1 MKKNIKYILFIFT
14 LSLTLLHVSCTDENK
29 FTNPVTFGLE
39 KGAFATFIDETPLAA
54 YPDPLEIN
62 FSDQINDVNNTMS
75 SYKVTMVAT
84 LSGNETVV
92 DNFFETTSFPA
103 DFSFTSQL
111 IADALGIQTSDI
123 SFGDTFNF
131 IATATRNDGTVFTG
145 IAPSFDADTKIVS
158 GGNTEGTLQAATY
171 KSAMQFNF
179 IVACPFFQ
187 EDIIGT
193 YTIIDAGGFY
203 APGGGTSGAGQ
214 TFEIIAGPTP
224 DEIILVNPFA
234 SSGNYELTIKVSE
247 FGLATFDW
255 QFAFETSE
263 VCCDGYTATQLR
275 SDAGSTSL
283 ALGCI
288 GYLELKFNTRLGLA
302 GGSPS
307 GYGFGNGSFTAQK
320 N

>member
-14 LSLTLLHVSCTDENK
+14 LALTLLHVSCTDENK
-29 FTNPVTFGLE
+29 FTNPVTYGLE
-39 KGAFATFIDETPLAA
+39 KGAFATFVGEIPLAA
-54 YPDPLEIN
+54 YPDPLKIN
-62 FSDQINDVNNTMS
+62 FSDQVSDANNTMS
-75 SYKVTMVAT
+75 SYKVTMIAK
-84 LSGNETVV
+84 LSGNEKVV
-92 DNFFETTSFPA
+92 DNYFETTSFPA
-103 DFSFTSQL
+103 NFSFTSQS
-111 IADALGIQTSDI
+111 IADALDIQTSDI

-131 IATATRNDGTVFTG
+131 IATATRNDGTIFTG
-145 IAPSFDADTKIVS
+145 IAPSYDDDTKIVS

-193 YTIIDAGGFY
+193 YTIINAGGFY
-203 APGGGTSGAGQ
+203 APGGGTSGAGE
-214 TFEIIAGPTP
+214 TFEIIAGPTA

-234 SSGNYELTIKVSE
+234 SSGNYDLTIKVSE

-288 GYLELKFNTRLGLA
+288 GYIELKFNTRLGLA